1 MLPYMI
7 EKIPTP
13 MSRKSMCE
21 GDPVAQE
28 SGRGTDVGALMI
40 RIGCWGILYHSY
52 IKEPPKP
59 YSNY

>member
-52 IKEPPKP
+52 
-59 YSNY
+59 